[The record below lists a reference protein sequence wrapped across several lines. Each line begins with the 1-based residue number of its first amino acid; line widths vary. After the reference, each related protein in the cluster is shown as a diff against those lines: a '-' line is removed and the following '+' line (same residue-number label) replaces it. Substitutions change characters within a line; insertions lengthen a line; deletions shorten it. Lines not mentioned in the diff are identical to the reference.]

1 MPMIGRARTPVD
13 TRNPSSSAGAD
24 DEVLLEAGIVI
35 RDMRTNER
43 FWIHDLIV
51 DDYAPLL
58 GADAFAIYASLCCMS
73 NKNQYCWPSLSRLA
87 RHWGKGKATVV
98 RAIALLT
105 DLALIYVQR
114 GVNQDGGKA
123 NNVYYLLEPASLDE
137 GLASLISAL
146 RRRGATR
153 SEAIASA
160 TALIPQNWE
169 PLRRKKRDILSRDD
183 WATLIER
190 LAGEDEIDVV
200 QKETRWSA
208 TEPDSVETELAGV
221 AVEPGGT
228 IADHGSAMRELSP
241 FSSGPGSASTETR
254 VGSLR
259 DPKDLVTKGY
269 PNKVSP
275 PEEHHQGAGGGGRR
289 LSTDEEIEAY
299 QLQAEEVLIEESDGS
314 ARVATIAEI
323 ARADVEETARNWG
336 IRVSTDTYY
345 SADQF
350 LGKGGEQWT
359 AEEERKRSF
368 HSAVRRQLEETYRA
382 IGSFTLSEALGQ
394 YFTDDLIAAFMSMYG
409 GPDEAERIHC
419 WLVYVRSQAGQG
431 IDNAAGFLR
440 SRIESGQWAPRAGGR
455 RQGR

>member
-1 MPMIGRARTPVD
+1 M
-13 TRNPSSSAGAD
+13 
-24 DEVLLEAGIVI
+24 
-35 RDMRTNER
+35 
-43 FWIHDLIV
+43 
-51 DDYAPLL
+51 
-58 GADAFAIYASLCCMS
+58 
-73 NKNQYCWPSLSRLA
+73 
-87 RHWGKGKATVV
+87 

-153 SEAIASA
+153 GEAIASA

-208 TEPDSVETELAGV
+208 TEPGSVGTELAGV
-221 AVEPGGT
+221 AAEPGGT
-228 IADHGSAMRELSP
+228 IADHGGAKRELSR
-241 FSSGPGSASTETR
+241 FSSGPDSASAETR

-259 DPKDLVTKGY
+259 DPKDQGIKEY

-275 PEEHHQGAGGGGRR
+275 PEEHHQGAGGGRS

-299 QLQAEEVLIEESDGS
+299 QLQAEEALIEESDGS

-323 ARADVEETARNWG
+323 ARTDVEETARNWG

-368 HSAVRRQLEETYRA
+368 HSAIRRKLEETYHA
-382 IGSFTLSEALGQ
+382 IGSFTLAEALAQ
-394 YFTDDLIAAFMSMYG
+394 YFTDDLVATYMSMCMPG
-409 GPDEAERIHC
+409 GPDEEERIHG
-419 WLVYVRSQAGQG
+419 WLIYVRGQAGQG
-431 IDNAAGFLR
+431 IDNVAGFLR
-440 SRIESGQWAPRAGGR
+440 SRIESGQWPPRAGGR